1 MPVRVKKT
9 RKNKQLEPRSDSIGS
24 EKALAKRRICIG
36 MPHFALLTIDD
47 IGVVV
52 NADAAR
58 RVPSLCEPYAAAS
71 PAKR

>member
-1 MPVRVKKT
+1 
-9 RKNKQLEPRSDSIGS
+9 
-24 EKALAKRRICIG
+24 